1 MPALVP
7 TLTTALSRAD
17 TQFASGRI
25 PSAARRYAEVLDLA
39 QQKTDRGAEV
49 IARSMLAWCA
59 LKTRDLDAAQDQLQL
74 AGAQLDPAHLVAHA
88 RYRKVRVRW
97 ILDTSEAR
105 VSSQELLEYLR
116 WAEANQ
122 RGAEALDACLL
133 LSRASDVADR
143 VGWLERGIDLAVL
156 GGDSPDLGV
165 AYTELATCL
174 DQLDRS
180 EDALAAYEQAL
191 GWHQRAAASSDS
203 DADLRA
209 VVGAAWAVGA
219 AAGRNEAWDRSRD
232 QLEWALAKCT
242 SRTDCMDL
250 QAWIRSDLA
259 LAYEAAGDV
268 VGARHQ
274 IVRALQLAKE
284 QDLASLWPD
293 RHGVLLAHAR
303 RLEVG

>member
-1 MPALVP
+1 MKKYRQMLPLVVAVVVLLLGFRLRVP
-7 TLTTALSRAD
+7 GFLTAD
-17 TQFASGRI
+17 NL
-25 PSAARRYAEVLDLA
+25 LDLA

-74 AGAQLDPAHLVAHA
+74 AGAQLDPGHLVAHA
-88 RYRKVRVRW
+88 RYRRVWVRW
-97 ILDTSEAR
+97 VLDTREADT
-105 VSSQELLEYLR
+105 SKQELLEYLR
-116 WAEANQ
+116 WAEAHH

-133 LSRASDVADR
+133 LARASDVADR
-143 VGWLERGIDLAVL
+143 VGWLERGIDLAVV

-174 DQLDRS
+174 DQLDRPD
-180 EDALAAYEQAL
+180 DALAAYEQAL
-191 GWHQRAAASSDS
+191 SWHQRAAVSDS
-203 DADLRA
+203 DVGLRA

-219 AAGRNEAWDRSRD
+219 AAGRNEEWDRSRD
-232 QLEWALAKCT
+232 QLEWALAKGA
-242 SRTDCMDL
+242 SQTDCMDL
-250 QAWIRSDLA
+250 QAWIRADLA

-293 RHGVLLAHAR
+293 RHASLVAHAR